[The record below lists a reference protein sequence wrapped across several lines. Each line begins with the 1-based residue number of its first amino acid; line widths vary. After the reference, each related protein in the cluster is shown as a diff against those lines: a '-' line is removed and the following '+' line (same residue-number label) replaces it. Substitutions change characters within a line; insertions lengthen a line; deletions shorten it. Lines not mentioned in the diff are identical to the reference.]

1 MGKCLFLSFVLLFV
15 SACASTPS
23 SKNLPRFSYLDGL
36 LTAKTVNCASR
47 APTDCMACALQG
59 EAANQ
64 SAQGIYAVGVT
75 IMTRA
80 KGKINRICRV
90 TKARRQ
96 FEGMRKKGRRKIS
109 KKVWRVS
116 KHVVESKE
124 TGWTHFWAPKT
135 QANLKRH
142 KPHWAYAFEKRKC
155 KKERIGDHIFFN
167 TNQCRYNRRMRLN
180 AQNTR

>member
-23 SKNLPRFSYLDGL
+23 ADNLPSFTYLDSIR
-36 LTAKTVNCASR
+36 TAKRINCASR
-47 APTDCMACALQG
+47 NPTDCMACALQG

-64 SAQGIYAVGVT
+64 PAKGMYAVGVT

-80 KGKINRICRV
+80 KGNPDRICRV

-96 FEGMRKKGRRKIS
+96 FEGMRRWGRKKIS
-109 KKVWRVS
+109 RKVWGVTQ
-116 KHVVESKE
+116 HIMESQE

-135 QANLKRH
+135 QYHLKRR
-142 KPHWAYAFEKRKC
+142 KPRWAYTYEKRQC
-155 KKERIGDHIFFN
+155 KKEKIGDHIFFN
-167 TNQCRYNRRMRLN
+167 NNQCKYNRRMRVI
-180 AQNTR
+180 ASDP